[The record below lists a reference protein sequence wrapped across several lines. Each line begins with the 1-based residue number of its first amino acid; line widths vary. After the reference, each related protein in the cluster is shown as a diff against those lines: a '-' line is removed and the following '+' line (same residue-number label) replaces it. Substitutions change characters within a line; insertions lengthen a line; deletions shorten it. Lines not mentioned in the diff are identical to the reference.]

1 LHADAFFAVSAAILG
16 LCIGSFLNV
25 VAWRAPLGQSV
36 VAPPSACPACGRRI
50 RWYENIPIL
59 SWIILGA
66 RCAGCRERISVRY
79 PLGELATGLCFLA
92 AALHSGPTA
101 GFIREA
107 VFLSLL
113 ILTVQ
118 TDLTHW
124 LVLDEASIGGTVA
137 GLILSLTPGG
147 IGMVRSAA
155 TAAGAFLLFLAIR
168 LVSLLV
174 LRRRPD
180 YVLPPEGM
188 EDEEGFDGGMGWG
201 DIKLAACIGA
211 FLGPR
216 PTAVAVFIAF
226 VAGAAVGLF
235 LMALG
240 RHERRRP
247 IPFGPFLALGGA
259 IALFAGDSIA
269 SAYLSIAGLL

>member
-147 IGMVRSAA
+147 IGMVRSVA

-259 IALFAGDSIA
+259 IALFAGDPIA